1 MRDGG
6 VQVRLGYVPNFD
18 ELHTNFQEEL
28 LARKQAAQVTTPKP
42 FKLHN
47 ERVGDVAAKVRAHS
61 APPPA
66 PPSVVWG
73 VDVREW
79 TGQWRKWK
87 GPWMHVNGKA
97 VGSSR
102 NAFESHLFQ

>member
-1 MRDGG
+1 MRDA

-47 ERVGDVAAKVRAHS
+47 ERVGDIAAKVS

-66 PPSVVWG
+66 LRCVG
-73 VDVREW
+73 FLVDV
-79 TGQWRKWK
+79 K
-87 GPWMHVNGKA
+87 
-97 VGSSR
+97 
-102 NAFESHLFQ
+102 